1 MAIGSDWTFL
11 GEEHSDE
18 SFQSDVFLV
27 TDTDNRVW
35 RIASDAY
42 QCIGT
47 LDWYNVCTTCC
58 FDPISAFQER
68 SAIPRHAWIFPESY
82 LVEGAKQYKASLADR
97 EWQEELYRKNNKAGC
112 FCSAQGVVLCDC

>member
-47 LDWYNVCTTCC
+47 LDWYN
-58 FDPISAFQER
+58 ER